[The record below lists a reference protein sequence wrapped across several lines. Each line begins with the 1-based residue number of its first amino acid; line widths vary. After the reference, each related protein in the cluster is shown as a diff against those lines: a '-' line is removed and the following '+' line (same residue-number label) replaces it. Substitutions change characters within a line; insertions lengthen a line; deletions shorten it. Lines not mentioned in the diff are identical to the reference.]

1 MKSKTVYV
9 PELATFLNACE
20 GDGSNLTLE
29 DEENGYVDYVYIT
42 TYTWNGS
49 EMTEED
55 GGMLLLTEPFSEK
68 YGGDTYEVGDRMVSD
83 AMEYMWDEIY
93 PYVDIKEV

>member
-1 MKSKTVYV
+1 MKSKTIYV

-42 TYTWNGS
+42 TYTWDGS

-55 GGMLLLTEPFSEK
+55 GGMLMLTEPFSEK
-68 YGGDTYEVGDRMVSD
+68 YKHDKYGGKMVSD
-83 AMEYMWDEIY
+83 AMEYMWDEIFA
-93 PYVDIKEV
+93 YVDIKEV